1 MYQIKGYAAALL
13 VVFLFCSMVIP
24 LAASTQMVLRPGMR
38 GIEVKALQAALRGVG
53 FHLEA
58 DGIYGPETTKTVQE
72 FQRRQGLQ
80 VDGLAGPAT
89 REALEKL
96 AESEENLIHIVRRGE
111 SLSVL
116 AQRYNVPLG
125 LLVEANDLV
134 SSKIIIGQEL
144 MIPRAL
150 PAQSHPSRIDYTVQG
165 KDTLSAIA
173 RRFNTTVPELLGCNH
188 LPNPDRLQ
196 IGQKIIIPIQ
206 GATSRLPM
214 VWPVRGRIAS
224 GYGWRIHP
232 VYGRK
237 HFHGGIDIAAP
248 SGTPV
253 RAAAP
258 GLVSRTGWM
267 GGGGLV
273 VVIDHG
279 SGITTW
285 YLHNSRVL
293 VRKGQRV
300 RGGDVIAR
308 SGATGVVTGPHVD
321 FRIKINDRTIDPMA
335 WLP

>member
-1 MYQIKGYAAALL
+1 MYQIKGYTAALL

-24 LAASTQMVLRPGMR
+24 LAASKPTVLRPGMR
-38 GIEVKALQAALRGVG
+38 GAEVESLQSALRKVG
-53 FHLEA
+53 FPLKV
-58 DGIYGPETTKTVQE
+58 DGIYGPETTKAVQE
-72 FQRRQGLQ
+72 LQRRQGLQ

-89 REALEKL
+89 GEALEGLL
-96 AESEENLIHIVRRGE
+96 ASENLTHVVSRGE
-111 SLSVL
+111 CLSVI
-116 AQRYNVPLG
+116 AQRYNVPLKD
-125 LLVEANDLV
+125 LMEANKLA
-134 SSKIIIGQEL
+134 SSKIIVGQKL
-144 MIPRAL
+144 TIPRAL
-150 PAQSHPSRIDYTVQG
+150 PVQSKPSQIDYTVQG
-165 KDTLSAIA
+165 KDTLYAIA
-173 RRFNTTVPELLGCNH
+173 RRFNTTVTELLRYNN

-196 IGQKIIIPIQ
+196 IGQKITIPVRT
-206 GATSRLPM
+206 GRLPM
-214 VWPVRGRIAS
+214 IWPVRGRISS

-232 VYGRK
+232 VYGRR
-237 HFHGGIDIAAP
+237 HFHGGIDIAVP

-258 GLVSRTGWM
+258 GIVSRTGWM

-279 SGITTW
+279 GGITTW
-285 YLHNSRVL
+285 YLHNSRIL

-321 FRIKINDRTIDPMA
+321 FRIKVNDRTIDPMA